1 MVEAVEGGSKDE
13 SLRENLR
20 KSSEAGDWE
29 LLQFSFH
36 GVGVKAAGATGRW
49 KGTQEKTMRSHC
61 IVLSGEV
68 TWLDFC
74 I

>member
-20 KSSEAGDWE
+20 KSPEAGDWE

-36 GVGVKAAGATGRW
+36 GVGVKTAGATGHW
-49 KGTQEKTMRSHC
+49 TGTQEKTRRSHC
-61 IVLSGEV
+61 IVLSGEE
-68 TWLDFC
+68 TCLDFC